1 MATLSLAPVV
11 PGGEPHRI
19 LGVHV
24 GSVHCAVGGG
34 SGGDQGWEQG
44 PESRG
49 AWTQRGQSGEAALW
63 PHGPPLPCTSVPQTP
78 TPLPACLSPPTTR
91 VILCGQTC
99 VLVGMEIRAVWAQGL
114 PGKNGI
120 FTDEL
125 LPRLWDKG
133 MSL

>member
-1 MATLSLAPVV
+1 MWVV
-11 PGGEPHRI
+11 CTVQ
-19 LGVHV
+19 L
-24 GSVHCAVGGG
+24 GGG
-34 SGGDQGWEQG
+34 GQEEIRAGSKAQSPG
-44 PESRG
+44 G

-78 TPLPACLSPPTTR
+78 TPLPACLSPPTTW
-91 VILCGQTC
+91 VIPCGQTC